1 MRSWGYRKSTGSIED
16 QFKAVEASIGKLAR
30 ADMRNLRSQ
39 LKAAWE
45 DQINRSLAGNSVYL
59 KQYRDGIKIED
70 DMGGRIRLTVRG
82 FDALKIEEG
91 WGAPPDGERED
102 GLGQYDGTMRDMRG
116 FMLVDAT
123 PIEHTSKSGKSKSG
137 ATVYKRINMAFAKGI
152 DELVEDARVGMVEQ
166 LFTSRATSYRRAA
179 KLERAL
185 GKLRRGGKGLS
196 KKWDEY
202 LPYANTAGGES
213 KHLTVKPL
221 LSRAY
226 KSRAT
231 GKLSTVRTLTDSNK
245 QRSRRLWF
253 TRGVKPFEILEKAKP
268 ELLRIMREFLL
279 NRGK

>member
-1 MRSWGYRKSTGSIED
+1 MNSWEYRTTKGSIED
-16 QFKAVEASIGKLAR
+16 QFKAVEASIGKLTRAR
-30 ADMRNLRSQ
+30 MRDLRAR
-39 LKAAWE
+39 LKNAWE
-45 DQINRSLAGNSVYL
+45 EQINKSLAGNSVYL

-102 GLGQYDGTMRDMRG
+102 GLGEYDGTMRDMRG
-116 FMLVDAT
+116 FMLTGAKPVDG
-123 PIEHTSKSGKSKSG
+123 GKSKSG
-137 ATVYKRINMAFAKGI
+137 ATVYKRINMEFAKGI
-152 DELVEDARVGMVEQ
+152 DELVADARAGMTEQ
-166 LFTSRATSYRRAA
+166 LFTARSTAYKRAA

-213 KHLTVKPL
+213 KQWTVKPL
-221 LSRAY
+221 LSRAF

-231 GKLSTVRTLTDSNK
+231 GKLSTVRTLTDSNR

-268 ELLRIMREFLL
+268 TLLKIMIDFLK
-279 NRGK
+279 NRG